1 MRRKVLHLN
10 YRTDAIDYKADVMN
24 YKTDMT
30 ELITSQV

>member
-10 YRTDAIDYKADVMN
+10 YRADAMDYKTDVMN